1 MFQERIETL
10 YGSSL
15 SNITFP
21 DRSVEAYRKI
31 PLLQVSKYP
40 FTRKGEESLDLSQIT
55 KRIVALPMK
64 EAKKT
69 YALFIENRMKERFRS
84 EKDYF
89 AALSSSIYENGYFI
103 YVPPG
108 TVIDEP
114 IPLTMNYAETFS
126 HFAPHLQI
134 YIGKGS
140 NVKFV
145 LKPQFHQF
153 ESGMINGVVD
163 LYLDRQSKCQWVDE
177 LIIPESTLYI
187 NSVRASLKRESKLE
201 FWSFTKGSN
210 FFKQDLQALLLE
222 EESEVS
228 LKGAALLSGKNVSHT
243 QVLIEHKAP
252 NTKSRQHFKAVMKDQ
267 SSSTFEGK
275 IFVEPEAQKTE
286 AYQLNNNLLLGKRSS
301 VFCKPNLEIFADDV
315 KASHGATVSRLS
327 DEELFYLRTRGIS
340 KEQASL
346 YLSSGFLDEI
356 IKDVPAWYLIQ
367 NW

>member
-10 YGSSL
+10 YKSSL
-15 SNITFP
+15 SKITFP
-21 DRSVEAYRKI
+21 DRGVEAYRKI
-31 PLLQVSKYP
+31 PLSEIANYP
-40 FTRKGEESLDLSQIT
+40 FTKRGEAYLDLGQIT
-55 KRIVALPMK
+55 KQVVALRME

-69 YALFIENRMKERFRS
+69 YAILIENRAKERLLR

-89 AALSSSIYENGYFI
+89 ASLSRAVCENGYFL

-114 IPLTMNYAETFS
+114 ISLTMNYAGSFS
-126 HFAPHLQI
+126 HFAPHIQI
-134 YIGKGS
+134 FIGKGA

-145 LKPQFHQF
+145 LKPQFSNF
-153 ESGMINGVVD
+153 NSGMVNGIID
-163 LYLDRQSKCQWVDE
+163 LYLDRLAHCEWVDE
-177 LIIPESTLYI
+177 SIIPESALYI
-187 NSVRASLKRESKLE
+187 NSVRASLKRESKLS
-201 FWSFTKGSN
+201 FWGLTKGSN
-210 FFKQDLQALLLE
+210 FFKQDFQVELLE

-228 LKGAALLSGKNVSHT
+228 LKGASFLFAKNVSHT
-243 QVLIEHKAP
+243 HVLIEHKAR

-275 IFVEPEAQKTE
+275 IFVEAEAQKTE
-286 AYQLNNNLLLGKRSS
+286 AYQLSNNLLLGQKSA

-327 DEELFYLRTRGIS
+327 DEELFYLQARGIS
-340 KEQASL
+340 KELASN

-356 IKDVPAWYLIQ
+356 IKDIPSWHLIQ